1 LTFQVALAAGPGG
14 SADRQTFN
22 EDLIARL
29 QSLPGVQAAGYS
41 ISLPLEVG
49 LLRLMIQIP
58 GISEKEMFAT
68 RLRTL
73 AMSKDYLRA
82 VGVQLVEGRFFTE
95 TDGRGNPPAMLI
107 NRAMARRF
115 FAGENPIG
123 KSVISVGNI
132 NWEIVGIVDDVRQRG
147 LDAEPEPQF
156 FVTFRDMLPR
166 VGPMFDQLPTR
177 AYFAVRTD
185 RDPRPVVSSIRGI
198 LRQVDSKAAMDNVT
212 TLEEVVSNSIAGP
225 RFYAVL
231 LGVFASVAVALA
243 LIGIYGIV
251 AYSVTQR
258 TREVGIRI
266 ALGASRN
273 EIFMLILRQGM
284 VLAVTGVLLGLSGAI
299 AVTRYLSTLLFG
311 LTPLDPLTFISAS
324 AAFLLVAILASYF
337 PAHRA
342 TRVNPVVALRYDN

>member
-1 LTFQVALAAGPGG
+1 
-14 SADRQTFN
+14 
-22 EDLIARL
+22 
-29 QSLPGVQAAGYS
+29 
-41 ISLPLEVG
+41 
-49 LLRLMIQIP
+49 
-58 GISEKEMFAT
+58 MFAT

-82 VGVQLVEGRFFTE
+82 VGVRLVEGRFFTE
-95 TDGRGNPPAMLI
+95 TDGRGNPLAMLI

-198 LRQVDSKAAMDNVT
+198 LRQVDSRAAMDNVT
-212 TLEEVVSNSIAGP
+212 ATKTGAFGYVHVP
-225 RFYAVL
+225 AVQKL
-231 LGVFASVAVALA
+231 LLCI
-243 LIGIYGIV
+243 LPTPCIV
-251 AYSVTQR
+251 RS
-258 TREVGIRI
+258 
-266 ALGASRN
+266 
-273 EIFMLILRQGM
+273 
-284 VLAVTGVLLGLSGAI
+284 
-299 AVTRYLSTLLFG
+299 
-311 LTPLDPLTFISAS
+311 
-324 AAFLLVAILASYF
+324 
-337 PAHRA
+337 
-342 TRVNPVVALRYDN
+342 